1 MKMYHTFLCC
11 CQHAPT
17 EFLVAPSEC
26 YGTPITR
33 FESVPWFVSCHLCE
47 HSHRFDH
54 RHYII
59 YPRNKWPLRL
69 SYFYVRNSTV
79 ITLFWQQNVTVIL
92 TQKFLS
98 VLCRSWAP
106 ISWYMSYKKI
116 TVNFT
121 YVITQYTFATTH
133 IYALVNENLDSAQC
147 RYDRQTYMHQARDH
161 DGILMYVMLNGSL
174 TLAHSV
180 NLNIWTCGAM
190 DNASDYG
197 SEDSRFE
204 SWQVRFFFFCQ

>member
-11 CQHAPT
+11 YQHAPT

-26 YGTPITR
+26 FGTPRTR

-47 HSHRFDH
+47 HSHRFHH

-69 SYFYVRNSTV
+69 SYFYVTV

-106 ISWYMSYKKI
+106 ICHIKNHSKCYI
-116 TVNFT
+116 CHNPV
-121 YVITQYTFATTH
+121 YVCYYTH
-133 IYALVNENLDSAQC
+133 ICINQWKPASYHSNCHRQSPCFDNRNGRYGYLDTAQW
-147 RYDRQTYMHQARDH
+147 
-161 DGILMYVMLNGSL
+161 LL
-174 TLAHSV
+174 
-180 NLNIWTCGAM
+180 
-190 DNASDYG
+190 
-197 SEDSRFE
+197 
-204 SWQVRFFFFCQ
+204 

>member
-1 MKMYHTFLCC
+1 MKMYHNFLCC
-11 CQHAPT
+11 YQHAPT

-26 YGTPITR
+26 FGTPRTR

-47 HSHRFDH
+47 HSHRFHH

-69 SYFYVRNSTV
+69 SYFYVTV

-106 ISWYMSYKKI
+106 ICHIKNHSKCYI
-116 TVNFT
+116 CHNPV
-121 YVITQYTFATTH
+121 YVCYYTH
-133 IYALVNENLDSAQC
+133 ICINQWKPASYHSNCHRQSPCFDNRNGRYGYLDTAQWHWK
-147 RYDRQTYMHQARDH
+147 R
-161 DGILMYVMLNGSL
+161 II
-174 TLAHSV
+174 TLS
-180 NLNIWTCGAM
+180 
-190 DNASDYG
+190 Y
-197 SEDSRFE
+197 
-204 SWQVRFFFFCQ
+204 